1 MKKLV
6 TTLCTVAALAVVANV
21 SFAANAVRVSQV
33 YGGGGGGVSTPASY
47 AQDYVELFNFSNV
60 AVNIGGWSIE
70 YGSATGNWGSSAAN
84 IFTFPAN
91 TLIQPCSYIL
101 VAMGSTSLN
110 PAVPPVPAPDFT
122 NTTVNMSATAG
133 KIGLFSA
140 TNANLACGSE
150 IPGTLVD
157 KVAYGTANCAEVTA
171 VAALSTNS
179 GAVRNGA
186 GVTDTDNNV
195 ADFSIASPS
204 VPRNSLSPANV
215 NCLSVPSM
223 NSTWG
228 QLKTIYR

>member
-21 SFAANAVRVSQV
+21 SFAANSVRVSQV
-33 YGGGGGGVSTPASY
+33 YGGGGGGVSTPATY
-47 AQDYVELFNFSNV
+47 AQDYVELFNFSNA

-84 IFTFPAN
+84 LFTFPPGA
-91 TLIQPCSYIL
+91 LIQPCSYVL
-101 VAMGSTSLN
+101 VALGSASLN
-110 PAVPPVPAPDFT
+110 PAVPPVPAPDYS
-122 NTTVNMSATAG
+122 NTTTNMSATGG
-133 KIGLFSA
+133 KIGLFNA
-140 TNANLACGSE
+140 TNSNLACGSE
-150 IPGTLVD
+150 LPGTLVD

-179 GAVRNGA
+179 AGVRNGA

-195 ADFSIASPS
+195 NDFTIVNNA
-204 VPRNSLSPANV
+204 VPHNSASPANV
-215 NCLSVPSM
+215 NCLAVPSM